1 MNEEN
6 KVVELHST
14 NGRIQ
19 SLLNLGIHLHI
30 NRTNRGDFLRSS
42 LYNLV
47 QIMRNHPIFKGRVKY
62 DSFSG
67 QILFDDMDGKESRLE
82 DHHISEI
89 RYTAED
95 RWSVSFKDK
104 DVWSA
109 IDIVSRENQVN
120 PLHDYLRD
128 LRGLWTPKKGSE
140 SRAAKLLSL
149 IGAEDNPLH
158 RAYSRRWML
167 ACVSRAYATLEN
179 RVKADYLLLLYGKQ
193 RIGKSTALREVAF
206 SEQFGDRYFG
216 DTALRIDDYRETVQK
231 MQGKLI
237 YELQEFAGR
246 PRDPQYEK
254 SFFSMQKDE
263 SRAVYRRS
271 YTIVPRRT
279 TFAVT
284 TNRKDVLRDSTGS
297 SRFWCVDC
305 GVQKIDLPKLREEL
319 PYMWSETLHVYD
331 MYHKAAKELKRRNK
345 IKEMKK

>member
-231 MQGKLI
+231 M
-237 YELQEFAGR
+237 
-246 PRDPQYEK
+246 
-254 SFFSMQKDE
+254 
-263 SRAVYRRS
+263 
-271 YTIVPRRT
+271 
-279 TFAVT
+279 
-284 TNRKDVLRDSTGS
+284 
-297 SRFWCVDC
+297 
-305 GVQKIDLPKLREEL
+305 
-319 PYMWSETLHVYD
+319 
-331 MYHKAAKELKRRNK
+331 
-345 IKEMKK
+345 